1 MKNGKFTK
9 FGLILLGLGVAM
21 ASSAIEDKKR
31 KEEIKKAVEE
41 YHKKENK

>member
-1 MKNGKFTK
+1 MNDKVKKFV
-9 FGLILLGLGVAM
+9 FILLGLGVAM